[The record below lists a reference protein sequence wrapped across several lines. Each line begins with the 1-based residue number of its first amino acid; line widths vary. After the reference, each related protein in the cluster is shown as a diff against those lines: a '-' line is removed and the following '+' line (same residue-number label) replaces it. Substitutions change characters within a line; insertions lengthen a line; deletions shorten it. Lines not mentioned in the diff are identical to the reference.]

1 MTNSHFA
8 NQNHY
13 DRMLFIAKLH
23 HAIWHDEDTYKR
35 VEDIVKSVEPKL
47 PKAKYFNNED
57 SIHTSSNNDRRESS
71 TPIHSC

>member
-47 PKAKYFNNED
+47 PKAKYFTNED
-57 SIHTSSNNDRRESS
+57 ATRTI
-71 TPIHSC
+71 PKQ

>member
-8 NQNHY
+8 NQNLC

-23 HAIWHDEDTYKR
+23 HAIWHDQDTYKR

-47 PKAKYFNNED
+47 PQAKYFNHED
-57 SIHTSSNNDRRESS
+57 SIYTSSSNDR
-71 TPIHSC
+71 

>member
-1 MTNSHFA
+1 MKNSQFA

-23 HAIWHDEDTYKR
+23 HAIWHDQDTYNR
-35 VEDIVKSVEPKL
+35 VEDIVKSVENKL

-57 SIHTSSNNDRRESS
+57 SIHNGPKHTRG
-71 TPIHSC
+71 